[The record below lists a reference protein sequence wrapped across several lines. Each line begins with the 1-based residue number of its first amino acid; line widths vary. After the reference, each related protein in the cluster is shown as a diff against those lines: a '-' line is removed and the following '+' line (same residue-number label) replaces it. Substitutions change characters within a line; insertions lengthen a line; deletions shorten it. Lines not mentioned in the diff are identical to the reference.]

1 MRVLLEVGGS
11 VKWWIRIR
19 TKEWLGCWRCHDCI
33 TRKLGRCSCTITITT
48 NARDLFRYF
57 QFCDCHS
64 HCSHCIAMVKGIKRK
79 AEDSVKK
86 SASKALRRVAGPTT
100 SQIRD
105 SKQSI
110 RSLAAAVEMLQETED
125 MKHERELV
133 KRMRM
138 MTIDNADGEY
148 PPLSFLTERY
158 IVNKHIPC
166 C

>member
-1 MRVLLEVGGS
+1 M
-11 VKWWIRIR
+11 
-19 TKEWLGCWRCHDCI
+19 KEWLACWRRHDCI
-33 TRKLGRCSCTITITT
+33 TRKLGRYSRTITMTT
-48 NARDLFRYF
+48 SARNLFRYF
-57 QFCDCHS
+57 QLRDCHS

-79 AEDSVKK
+79 AEDSIKK

-100 SQIRD
+100 SQIRE

-110 RSLAAAVEMLQETED
+110 RSLAAAIEILQETED

-133 KRMRM
+133 KRMQM

-148 PPLSFLTERY
+148 HLLYFLAERY
-158 IVNKHIPC
+158 IINKHIRC